1 MHRENFSCVLLPGA
15 DGEVV
20 QGDIEEFY
28 TAVAT
33 GGEDLVL
40 VGLGPRGIEEGILG
54 VETDSN
60 VSIITRP

>member
-1 MHRENFSCVLLPGA
+1 VHGENFSSMLFPGA

-33 GGEDLVL
+33 CSEDLVL
-40 VGLGPRGIEEGILG
+40 MGF
-54 VETDSN
+54 
-60 VSIITRP
+60 

>member
-40 VGLGPRGIEEGILG
+40 VGLGPCGIE
-54 VETDSN
+54 
-60 VSIITRP
+60 